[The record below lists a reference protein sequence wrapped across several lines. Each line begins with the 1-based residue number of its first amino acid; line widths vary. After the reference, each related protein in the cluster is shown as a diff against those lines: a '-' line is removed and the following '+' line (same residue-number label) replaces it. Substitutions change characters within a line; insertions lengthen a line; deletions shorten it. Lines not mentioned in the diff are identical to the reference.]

1 MTTSMPRLELSF
13 PAAPASARTAR
24 AAVADAIA
32 ELGIEETVA
41 DDVRLCVSEA
51 VTNAVRHAYAS
62 ESGTVDVT
70 VVDHDP
76 GVVVV
81 VRDFGSGLM
90 GGYRNGAAGFGLALI
105 DAMTDACA
113 VSSVSGA
120 GTEVSMAFG
129 TTLETSRRARRSPP
143 SWGVS
148 PLARAGTLREAERTT
163 TLKQMRLGRR
173 HRRCPSY
180 RH

>member
-1 MTTSMPRLELSF
+1 MTTSMPRLALSL

-24 AAVADAIA
+24 AAVTDAIA
-32 ELGIEETVA
+32 ELGIEENVA

-51 VTNAVRHAYAS
+51 VTNAVRHAYGS
-62 ESGTVDVT
+62 QSGTVDVT

-129 TTLETSRRARRSPP
+129 TTLDVAP
-143 SWGVS
+143 SAAFS
-148 PLARAGTLREAERTT
+148 A
-163 TLKQMRLGRR
+163 
-173 HRRCPSY
+173 
-180 RH
+180 